1 MIRQNNQE
9 RVSLEGVKLKLRG
22 ALRLLFTKVLVL
34 VLLTVSTLISIEGV
48 LGVDS
53 VWASEGEEEDYTVE
67 TVKQEEEEHYRLVKA
82 QFPEK
87 FDLEKRLKILEIDI
101 THNRLV
107 MEYDD
112 KKTGEEIRGLNIL
125 WVRRG
130 QESDATIDGANPYW
144 GESLIN
150 RYHEEFAEM
159 FRGKKK
165 VDLEQLKIL
174 FQPYEMP
181 VPNFINNPS
190 DSLMYA
196 YSLWTKDGKSLG
208 WKNGRVD
215 YSRCMRVYKPGLICK
230 RREIKGKVS
239 YEPYLNGKKLVIP
252 KTEAEIL
259 AGQLAKNKIEIEK
272 IKEKGRLEIEEL
284 KERLKAETIKFKELS
299 GGLKNQTLKVVGMSE
314 VKTKLGSLDTKIS
327 KQEKEIV
334 GLKKGIEEQNKQR
347 VEEKKK
353 IEEGKDN
360 NQKLEIPLTSNPKFD
375 GEKKEELNWLWWVL
389 GISASL
395 GIGLISWFKLV
406 SRNK

>member
-48 LGVDS
+48 LGVDL

-87 FDLEKRLKILEIDI
+87 FDLENRLKILEIDI

-165 VDLEQLKIL
+165 VNLEQLKIL

-196 YSLWTKDGKSLG
+196 YSLWTKDGKKLG

-314 VKTKLGSLDTKIS
+314 VKTKLGSLDIKIS

-389 GISASL
+389 GVSASL